1 MEIQLGVSFIAGLLT
16 TLSPC
21 VLPILPFLIDSAYR
35 KNKLA
40 PLFMV
45 LGLAMSFVTVGFL
58 LSRFG
63 SLFGLQSDTI
73 RKISA
78 LILAIVGIIYVFDQ
92 LEEFVSDLLTEFS
105 SLGTTITRALN
116 LDETTPIGSVLIGA
130 LLGLIWSP
138 CAGPAL
144 GVAVSLASQE
154 GQGFEAIK
162 IMSIYSLGAIIPML
176 LVSYGLRAY
185 VQKNLNRIF
194 SLSEDSKKFFGL
206 ILLITGVFVFLGID
220 KIVETFLLNNLPDSW
235 VNLITNY

>member
-1 MEIQLGVSFIAGLLT
+1 MELQLGFSFIAGLLT

-45 LGLAMSFVTVGFL
+45 IGLAFSFITVGFV

-63 SLFGLQSDTI
+63 SVFGLQNDQI
-73 RKISA
+73 RRISSI
-78 LILAIVGIIYVFDQ
+78 ILFVVGIIYLFDQ
-92 LEEFVSDLLTEFS
+92 IEGYLSDILTQFS
-105 SLGTTITRALN
+105 NLGTSITRALN
-116 LDETTPIGSVLIGA
+116 LDESTPFDSILVGC

-144 GVAVSLASQE
+144 GIAVSLASQE
-154 GQGFEAIK
+154 GQGMSALK
-162 IMSIYSLGAIIPML
+162 IMSIYSIGAVIPML
-176 LVSYGLRAY
+176 LISYGLRSFM
-185 VQKNLNRIF
+185 QKNINKIF
-194 SLSEDSKKFFGL
+194 NLSDNSKKFFGL
-206 ILLITGVFVFLGID
+206 ILLVTGTFVFFGLD
-220 KIVETFLLNNLPDSW
+220 KVAETFLLNNLPESW